1 MVVVVVVSVSVLCLM
16 LYVFVVSGVGGF
28 VDVDDVDYLFNRWT
42 GSRNHA
48 SPPAA
53 FCRLAEVLFQETSG
67 WGEL

>member
-1 MVVVVVVSVSVLCLM
+1 MVVVVLVSVSVVLLICCM
-16 LYVFVVSGVGGF
+16 CYSFWYVGF
-28 VDVDDVDYLFNRWT
+28 VDVDVDYLFNRWT
-42 GSRNHA
+42 GSRSHA